1 MPGGVRQRLP
11 GLVIRPV
18 GDEAVVGLGGGGRAY
33 AVPREAGGPCTGL
46 SREGLVFGCFTTEL
60 HDELRALVRAFGEA
74 EVAPRIPHWEQTR
87 GVDHELIRRAAQ
99 RGWIGVTIDPVY
111 GGMGAGHLAKTV
123 IIEELARACGAMGA
137 AVQASL
143 IPVAMIINYGSDE
156 QKTTWLPLI
165 AAGECLP
172 SIAVTEKVS
181 GSQIA
186 GIRGRARRKRGGWLL
201 SVEKTHVGNSHV
213 ADLHCVVVRT
223 GTGRGGS
230 SAFLV
235 ESERPGVSVRPQVSA
250 MGLNGFSFG
259 TVVLDEVWV
268 PEGNLLGAVGD
279 GEDAADS
286 SSVLYGRANL
296 AAVSLGVHR
305 ATVEE
310 ALCFAEETERY
321 GRPLSRLSTVEQRL
335 GQMVANLEAAGTLA
349 YAAVDLQDRGLVCDG
364 PLMAA
369 KLMNYELGV
378 ESARLAMEV
387 HAACGVFTDRP
398 LERFFRDAQPIFA
411 PAGTSDVQR
420 LRLARLARGATA
432 GGQWSERFAA
442 PAPSMM
448 PV

>member
-1 MPGGVRQRLP
+1 MVGPGRRACAC
-11 GLVIRPV
+11 
-18 GDEAVVGLGGGGRAY
+18 AVVREVGGFGGL
-33 AVPREAGGPCTGL
+33 L
-46 SREGLVFGCFTTEL
+46 REGLVFGCFTTER
-60 HDELRALVRAFGEA
+60 HDELRARVRAFGEA
-74 EVAPRIPHWEQTR
+74 EVVPRIPQWEQTR
-87 GVDHELIRRAAQ
+87 SVDHELIRRAAHL
-99 RGWIGVTIDPVY
+99 GWIGVTVDPVY

-123 IIEELARACGAMGA
+123 LIEELARVSGAMGA

-143 IPVAMIINYGSDE
+143 IPVAMIINYGSEE
-156 QKTTWLPLI
+156 QKTRWLPPI
-165 AAGECLP
+165 AAGTCLP
-172 SIAVTEKVS
+172 TIAVTEKVS
-181 GSQIA
+181 GSQIT

-201 SVEKTHVGNSHV
+201 SAEKTHVGNSHV
-213 ADLHCVVVRT
+213 ADLHCVVVRS
-223 GTGRGGS
+223 GPGRGGL

-235 ESERPGVSVRPQVSA
+235 ESQRPGVLVRPQVPA

-268 PEGNLLGAVGD
+268 PEDNLLGAVGE

-310 ALCFAEETERY
+310 AMRFAEKTERY
-321 GRPLSRLSTVEQRL
+321 GRPLNRLSTVEQRL
-335 GQMVANLEAAGTLA
+335 GQMLANLEAAGVLA
-349 YAAVDLQDRGLVCDG
+349 YTAADMLDRGLACDS

-369 KLMNYELGV
+369 KLMNYELAV

-387 HAACGVFTDRP
+387 HAACGVFADRP
-398 LERFFRDAQPIFA
+398 LERFFRDAHLIFA

-432 GGQWSERFAA
+432 QGQWSERFAA

>member
-1 MPGGVRQRLP
+1 M
-11 GLVIRPV
+11 
-18 GDEAVVGLGGGGRAY
+18 
-33 AVPREAGGPCTGL
+33 
-46 SREGLVFGCFTTEL
+46 
-60 HDELRALVRAFGEA
+60 
-74 EVAPRIPHWEQTR
+74 
-87 GVDHELIRRAAQ
+87 
-99 RGWIGVTIDPVY
+99 
-111 GGMGAGHLAKTV
+111 
-123 IIEELARACGAMGA
+123 
-137 AVQASL
+137 
-143 IPVAMIINYGSDE
+143 
-156 QKTTWLPLI
+156 
-165 AAGECLP
+165 
-172 SIAVTEKVS
+172 
-181 GSQIA
+181 
-186 GIRGRARRKRGGWLL
+186 
-201 SVEKTHVGNSHV
+201 
-213 ADLHCVVVRT
+213 
-223 GTGRGGS
+223 
-230 SAFLV
+230 
-235 ESERPGVSVRPQVSA
+235 
-250 MGLNGFSFG
+250 
-259 TVVLDEVWV
+259 
-268 PEGNLLGAVGD
+268 
-279 GEDAADS
+279 
-286 SSVLYGRANL
+286 
-296 AAVSLGVHR
+296 HR

-310 ALCFAEETERY
+310 TLCFAEETERY

>member
-1 MPGGVRQRLP
+1 M
-11 GLVIRPV
+11 
-18 GDEAVVGLGGGGRAY
+18 
-33 AVPREAGGPCTGL
+33 
-46 SREGLVFGCFTTEL
+46 FGCVTTER
-60 HDELRALVRAFGEA
+60 HDELRAQVRAFAGA
-74 EVAPRIPHWEQTR
+74 EVLPRIPLWEQTR
-87 GVDHELIRRAAQ
+87 SVDDELIREAAR
-99 RGWIGVTIDPVY
+99 RGWIGVTVDPSF
-111 GGMGAGHLAKTV
+111 GGMGAGHLAKTI

-143 IPVAMIINYGSDE
+143 IPVAMIINYGSTE
-156 QKTTWLPLI
+156 QKARWLPPI
-165 AAGECLP
+165 CRGECLP
-172 SIAVTEKVS
+172 TIAVTERVS
-181 GSQIA
+181 GSHIA
-186 GIRGRARRKRGGWLL
+186 GTQGQARRGRGGWLL
-201 SVEKTHVGNSHV
+201 NVEKAHVGNSHV

-223 GTGRGGS
+223 GPGRGDL

-235 ESERPGVSVRPQVSA
+235 ENERDGVSVRPQVSA

-259 TVVLDEVWV
+259 TVVMEDVWV
-268 PEGNLLGAVGD
+268 PEENLLGMVGE

-305 ATVEE
+305 ATLDET
-310 ALCFAEETERY
+310 LRFADETERY

-335 GQMVANLEAAGTLA
+335 GQMVANLETAGTLA
-349 YAAVDLQDRGLVCDG
+349 YAAASMQDRGLACDG
-364 PLMAA
+364 ALMTA

-378 ESARLAMEV
+378 KSARLAMEV

-432 GGQWSERFAA
+432 GAQWSQRFAA
-442 PAPSMM
+442 PAPSM
-448 PV
+448 VSA